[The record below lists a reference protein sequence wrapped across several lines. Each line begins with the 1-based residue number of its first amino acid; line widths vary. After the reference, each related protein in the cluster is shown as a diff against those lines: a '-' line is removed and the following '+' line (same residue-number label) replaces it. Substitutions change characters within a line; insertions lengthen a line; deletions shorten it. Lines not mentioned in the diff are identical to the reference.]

1 MYQYKIIANQGMY
14 DRKQLF
20 FGLNQAI
27 CFSNLV
33 EEIKQVSNHSINDKG
48 FMNGK
53 FSWQDVYGTF
63 FYGKSPVERLYK
75 SVLNQKKHA
84 KKQPFKTAYTSLLKL
99 FVIEFKDEYLFEFYD

>member
-20 FGLNQAI
+20 VGLNQAI

-33 EEIKQVSNHSINDKG
+33 EEIKRVGNNWINDKG

-53 FSWQDVYGTF
+53 FSWQDVNDF
-63 FYGKSPVERLYK
+63 FTMENHPLIV
-75 SVLNQKKHA
+75 
-84 KKQPFKTAYTSLLKL
+84 YTNRC
-99 FVIEFKDEYLFEFYD
+99 